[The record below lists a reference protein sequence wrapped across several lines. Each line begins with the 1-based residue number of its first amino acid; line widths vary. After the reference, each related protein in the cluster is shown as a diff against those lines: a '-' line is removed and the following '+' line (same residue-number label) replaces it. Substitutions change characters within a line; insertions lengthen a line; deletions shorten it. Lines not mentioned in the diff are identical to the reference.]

1 MSENRTSIFDF
12 RRGLSVW
19 AIWDKIVYIS
29 LLVSWQFYCIC
40 LPCVRFKDSVGL
52 QMIPRS
58 TTKQIRSD
66 CPATAPK
73 FGKFQSWILNFFF
86 LYFSLKPC
94 KRHKLCLV
102 CYKTNKTDTN
112 KKPFSFSLLHCSVVT
127 VSMVPDW
134 MSDWSIFAKSTS
146 KNIPLLQKASWER
159 NLGVQTISHF
169 TFPEQAMNFFVWT
182 AGHVFPHSA
191 PSYALFSSC

>member
-58 TTKQIRSD
+58 TTKQIRSN

-73 FGKFQSWILNFFF
+73 FGKFQSWILNFFCCILVWNLVKDINYALCATRLTKLILIRSPSAF
-86 LYFSLKPC
+86 LCCIVVLLQFLWCLTECQIEAYSQSLQ
-94 KRHKLCLV
+94 V
-102 CYKTNKTDTN
+102 KTSPSS
-112 KKPFSFSLLHCSVVT
+112 KKP
-127 VSMVPDW
+127 
-134 MSDWSIFAKSTS
+134 
-146 KNIPLLQKASWER
+146 
-159 NLGVQTISHF
+159 
-169 TFPEQAMNFFVWT
+169 
-182 AGHVFPHSA
+182 AGKGILE
-191 PSYALFSSC
+191 YRQ